1 MYDKILALPA
11 RENGKMLRFKMK
23 AKQRSMSTGVT
34 PIVGAV
40 VGAAA
45 FTFFAG
51 NPGGGFMIYLIAPF
65 LLIWLLYTVYVFWRR
80 PQRRRIHGIATGI
93 WLLAIA
99 VVAGLHARYYRQARQ
114 SADAVVAAVM
124 QYKQQHGEYPAS
136 EAALGIAIE
145 PAGIEHATYLLKDGK
160 PGVTYA
166 STFRIFGSYSYN
178 FETRQWDYYAD

>member
-11 RENGKMLRFKMK
+11 RENGKMLRFEMK

-99 VVAGLHARYYRQARQ
+99 VVAGLHTRYYQQARQ
-114 SADAVVAAVM
+114 SADALVAAVM
-124 QYKQQHGEYPAS
+124 EYKQQHGEYPAS
-136 EAALGIAIE
+136 EAALGIPDA
-145 PAGIEHATYLLKDGK
+145 ASGIQHASYHLVDGK
-160 PGVTYA
+160 PSVTYA
-166 STFRIFGSYSYN
+166 STFQMFGSYTYN
-178 FETRQWDYYAD
+178 FETRQWDYFAD